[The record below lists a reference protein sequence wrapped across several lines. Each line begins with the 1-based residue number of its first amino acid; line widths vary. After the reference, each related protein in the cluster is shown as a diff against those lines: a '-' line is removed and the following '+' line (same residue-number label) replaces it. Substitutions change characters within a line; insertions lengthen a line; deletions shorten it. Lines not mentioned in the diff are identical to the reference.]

1 MNRRS
6 YHAWGCKVFLLNT
19 IIVHNAQN
27 DIFFRFIFPPI
38 FPSVKYFYLTLK
50 NGIPWIKLTH
60 SPLFLFYGSLYLL
73 ETFLFPFWFFPL
85 FSSSPIPGGFFPP
98 FPLSPRPFFPP

>member
-1 MNRRS
+1 M
-6 YHAWGCKVFLLNT
+6 HKT
-19 IIVHNAQN
+19 II
-27 DIFFRFIFPPI
+27 FSRFIFPPI

-60 SPLFLFYGSLYLL
+60 FPLFLFYGSLYLL